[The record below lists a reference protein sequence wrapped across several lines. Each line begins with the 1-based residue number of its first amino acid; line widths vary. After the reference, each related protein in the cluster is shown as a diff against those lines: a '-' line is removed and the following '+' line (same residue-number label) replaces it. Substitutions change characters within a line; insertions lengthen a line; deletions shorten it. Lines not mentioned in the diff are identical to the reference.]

1 MYSLIK
7 FEKRLVKVANL
18 PNLSTNTVFLV
29 LSLQRTATPPEYFTS
44 GTFLFCFLPEC
55 LHQTVEQHRRRLSN
69 DRRFRRRFSTFQ
81 GCRRKVETSLA
92 RQTEGTFRTE
102 SEYLKGE
109 IKFISTQLT
118 DF

>member
-18 PNLSTNTVFLV
+18 PNLSTNTVFFLV
-29 LSLQRTATPPEYFTS
+29 LSPQRTATPPEYFTS

-69 DRRFRRRFSTFQ
+69 DRLFLRRFSTFQ
-81 GCRRKVETSLA
+81 GCRRKVGTSLA

-102 SEYLKGE
+102 SEYLKAE
-109 IKFISTQLT
+109 MC
-118 DF
+118 